1 MSTVW
6 SNLVLL
12 CNREREWKSIRTSVF
27 STALKLPAKAA
38 DSQIDLGG
46 GGDLCQFNFCVSSG
60 LWVTHLLDRYF
71 HHIHLNTETQNNCSV
86 FVWRGL
92 SVLTLGRPWV
102 LFCSYIASRHLTHY
116 PAPAYEMFSSEPH
129 RTVFSNLFCCT
140 GLLFVK
146 IPNVRTPRALL
157 PLHSTVCIS

>member
-1 MSTVW
+1 MKEHQ
-6 SNLVLL
+6 NLSVLHRTQTSSEGSWQPDWL
-12 CNREREWKSIRTSVF
+12 GRRGVSLTSV
-27 STALKLPAKAA
+27 
-38 DSQIDLGG
+38 
-46 GGDLCQFNFCVSSG
+46 FNFCVSSG
-60 LWVTHLLDRYF
+60 LWVTHLLDRCF

-92 SVLTLGRPWV
+92 SVLTLERTWV
-102 LFCSYIASRHLTHY
+102 PFCSYIASRHLTHY

-146 IPNVRTPRALL
+146 ILNVRTPRALL